1 MAVTL
6 DRIPAQ
12 VQGGGH
18 VDLGNEQVVARLKHT
33 EVAEV
38 PGRMRVVLALAAPVR
53 IDLHEATAPGA
64 RIVPVPSQWIT
75 PRFTP
80 GRLVQALQQL
90 ERPADFA
97 GHSDRFRAQ
106 WRERQR
112 GQRCCGGRWKGGRRG
127 GRRRG
132 GGWCNGCGWG
142 WGAGWF
148 GSFSKGYSAPG

>member
-18 VDLGNEQVVARLKHT
+18 VDLGNEQVVARLEHT
-33 EVAEV
+33 KVAEV
-38 PGRMRVVLALAAPVR
+38 PSRMRVVSALAAPRLAV
-53 IDLHEATAPGA
+53 DLHKATAPGA
-64 RIVPVPSQWIT
+64 RIVSVPGQWVT

-90 ERPADFA
+90 KRPADFA
-97 GHSDRFRAQ
+97 GHSDRLRAQ

-112 GQRCCGGRWKGGRRG
+112 SQRCCGGRWKGGRRG
-127 GRRRG
+127 GRR
-132 GGWCNGCGWG
+132 
-142 WGAGWF
+142 
-148 GSFSKGYSAPG
+148 